1 MNMGM
6 LLMVC
11 SAIAALCV
19 VSLASNPVGIA
30 AVALAGVVAAVY
42 SVVTGFSIR
51 DLVRSC
57 KQVKQVKEEGLVTVQ
72 SLQPVLT
79 PITPN
84 ISEVGK
90 RVGYGITAAG
100 TAAAAGAGGYFATQ
114 AAVGGGVLAGASA
127 YASTVAAAIK
137 AAVAN
142 VVGTGT
148 AVGKA
153 VGTAWGVGAG
163 VVTASATVKTA
174 GTAVG
179 NAALIAGKTAAEA
192 AVDAVAKI
200 GVGASAATAG
210 EAAAKAF
217 GAATGAEAVA
227 KAAGATSWVA
237 VGGKVAVGAGSGA
250 DVAKAVAYGVSGEV
264 AKEVGL
270 GNGVQGLAAWTSAGV
285 AKVGAE
291 AGGITVEASGVY
303 AGVGSVSAKGVVYA
317 EGTVAVSGTVSAK
330 ASVLG
335 GCGITAKAGFGAG
348 TASAAA
354 EGEVTGGGTWA
365 AAVTITAGAAA
376 LAFIPYALMAF
387 SILINVCTIIQTIAD
402 LYSAKVPVTDKC
414 FSSVIDN
421 YKDTK
426 DYKGGPDLLNHDEI
440 EDYKQEKKA
449 GMRMLKW
456 LTPPLAAS
464 PKYRL
469 LMALACIAITI
480 CVALLLPLTAWT
492 IAAIAPP
499 LVSCLFYGYAAY
511 ACKRRGR
518 KSVIPDTSPCI
529 ETTAEPLEQSPP
541 STPEQEVC
549 ADPTV
554 TALVHNTQDW
564 EPVPT
569 CSSVEV
575 VSGDLHSKG
584 VGTTEEQGL
593 KQNTDQGWE
602 PVAKTDGSCTA
613 KTAPEKV
620 AKAAKTTEKVAKATF
635 GGTGVGAATTY
646 LLKQQLFRMGGG
658 QDYTSFAFGY
668 RACACAAATL
678 DTEQLRAKV
687 VVLPS
692 GVSERLLGPVLSSTS
707 KMFVF
712 AIAGCANLASF
723 LSVYTLAISRQRK
736 TQARK
741 ACTPKRTL
749 SCMLKSRCVLPRSK
763 YASYT
768 WHKKCA
774 NSNKA
779 MVKNKPDCIRY
790 QFFLFCD
797 IDKAASEAQLPP
809 LRAASNRSF
818 LYATETS

>member
-79 PITPN
+79 PVTPN
-84 ISEVGK
+84 PKMSEVGK

-114 AAVGGGVLAGASA
+114 AVGNGVLAGASA

-137 AAVAN
+137 AVIKSVGVAG
-142 VVGTGT
+142 VGGKV
-148 AVGKA
+148 AGKA
-153 VGTAWGVGAG
+153 AG
-163 VVTASATVKTA
+163 
-174 GTAVG
+174 
-179 NAALIAGKTAAEA
+179 LAAEA
-192 AVDAVAKI
+192 ALAQAVGITAAGSGTGTGAALAVTGALETVAGSGLGTGVKAVAAEVAA
-200 GVGASAATAG
+200 GGAR
-210 EAAAKAF
+210 AAA
-217 GAATGAEAVA
+217 EAGNWTVA
-227 KAAGATSWVA
+227 GTGATSWVA
-237 VGGKVAVGAGSGA
+237 ASAKSAANVA
-250 DVAKAVAYGVSGEV
+250 
-264 AKEVGL
+264 
-270 GNGVQGLAAWTSAGV
+270 AAEAASWAATAGV
-285 AKVGAE
+285 AKGAAAEVGIEIGTGAVEVGAGAAVYANAGVE
-291 AGGITVEASGVY
+291 AGFSGVV
-303 AGVGSVSAKGVVYA
+303 AGVKVGSTGAAAV
-317 EGTVAVSGTVSAK
+317 EGTITTG
-330 ASVLG
+330 LG
-335 GCGITAKAGFGAG
+335 GTGITANVQVAAAKAGGAK
-348 TASAAA
+348 AA
-354 EGEVTGGGTWA
+354 A

-635 GGTGVGAATTY
+635 GGTGGKVASTTGTAAKAAPEQNPSSKCGKST
-646 LLKQQLFRMGGG
+646 LNSSLHALASQSDFL
-658 QDYTSFAFGY
+658 
-668 RACACAAATL
+668 AAASDLYSAVTS
-678 DTEQLRAKV
+678 DGGTT
-687 VVLPS
+687 
-692 GVSERLLGPVLSSTS
+692 ST
-707 KMFVF
+707 
-712 AIAGCANLASF
+712 N
-723 LSVYTLAISRQRK
+723 VYA
-736 TQARK
+736 
-741 ACTPKRTL
+741 
-749 SCMLKSRCVLPRSK
+749 V
-763 YASYT
+763 Y
-768 WHKKCA
+768 W
-774 NSNKA
+774 
-779 MVKNKPDCIRY
+779 
-790 QFFLFCD
+790 
-797 IDKAASEAQLPP
+797 
-809 LRAASNRSF
+809 
-818 LYATETS
+818 

>member
-1 MNMGM
+1 MGM

-19 VSLASNPVGIA
+19 AVAVGSPWMIA
-30 AVALAGVVAAVY
+30 AVALAGVMAAAC

-114 AAVGGGVLAGASA
+114 AVGNGVLAGASA

-387 SILINVCTIIQTIAD
+387 SILVSVCTIIQTIAD
-402 LYSAKVPVTDKC
+402 LYSAKVPVTSKC

-480 CVALLLPLTAWT
+480 CVALLLPLTA
-492 IAAIAPP
+492 
-499 LVSCLFYGYAAY
+499 
-511 ACKRRGR
+511 
-518 KSVIPDTSPCI
+518 
-529 ETTAEPLEQSPP
+529 
-541 STPEQEVC
+541 PEQNPSSKC
-549 ADPTV
+549 GKSTLNSSLHALASQSDFLAAASDLYSAV
-554 TALVHNTQDW
+554 TSDGGW
-564 EPVPT
+564 EPVPAAPT
-569 CSSVEV
+569 LS
-575 VSGDLHSKG
+575 
-584 VGTTEEQGL
+584 
-593 KQNTDQGWE
+593 
-602 PVAKTDGSCTA
+602 A
-613 KTAPEKV
+613 KTAR
-620 AKAAKTTEKVAKATF
+620 AQSSLQF
-635 GGTGVGAATTY
+635 G
-646 LLKQQLFRMGGG
+646 R
-658 QDYTSFAFGY
+658 
-668 RACACAAATL
+668 
-678 DTEQLRAKV
+678 
-687 VVLPS
+687 
-692 GVSERLLGPVLSSTS
+692 
-707 KMFVF
+707 FV
-712 AIAGCANLASF
+712 CN
-723 LSVYTLAISRQRK
+723 
-736 TQARK
+736 
-741 ACTPKRTL
+741 
-749 SCMLKSRCVLPRSK
+749 
-763 YASYT
+763 
-768 WHKKCA
+768 
-774 NSNKA
+774 
-779 MVKNKPDCIRY
+779 
-790 QFFLFCD
+790 
-797 IDKAASEAQLPP
+797 
-809 LRAASNRSF
+809 
-818 LYATETS
+818 